1 MNISCPPCVIVGLD
15 LRAQRSRC
23 EALRSITDKGDIR
36 RSRGRGDLLGSWTRR
51 WLIDDSLSASDCDHP
66 VQLSQVVSLI
76 DLVIS
81 VIINT
86 SVHTMTDN
94 SLTIGKHNRSPIIAF
109 RRPLPGPGWRRLATH
124 RSQWKGFLSRHE
136 CIPGMWPYIR
146 VTIPEFSRVLFIV
159 TISPRDAAS
168 FRNNRTVRGTK
179 TEIFATITGTMREK
193 GPSFYVNN
201 RSQKEKYSARRVA
214 TRSHWSLLTVLM
226 TRCRH
231 PLPGPRVTSTLPRS
245 LWSQTARALAR
256 ERLHPVV
263 VMRIMTNLLRE
274 QWPGSRGAPLREVTG
289 VMMIYEA
296 SLTPKRTLRPNKS
309 EAILQQQQ

>member
-1 MNISCPPCVIVGLD
+1 MRG
-15 LRAQRSRC
+15 
-23 EALRSITDKGDIR
+23 ITEHHR
-36 RSRGRGDLLGSWTRR
+36 RGRHQEIQGQRRPPWLLDQTVTNWW
-51 WLIDDSLSASDCDHP
+51 WLFASDCDHP
-66 VQLSQVVSLI
+66 VQLSQVVSLV

-94 SLTIGKHNRSPIIAF
+94 SLTIGKHNRGPIIAF

-168 FRNNRTVRGTK
+168 FRNNRRVRGTK

-201 RSQKEKYSARRVA
+201 HSQKRRNI
-214 TRSHWSLLTVLM
+214 
-226 TRCRH
+226 
-231 PLPGPRVTSTLPRS
+231 PRGG
-245 LWSQTARALAR
+245 W
-256 ERLHPVV
+256 
-263 VMRIMTNLLRE
+263 
-274 QWPGSRGAPLREVTG
+274 
-289 VMMIYEA
+289 
-296 SLTPKRTLRPNKS
+296 
-309 EAILQQQQ
+309 QQGLIDHCWLF